1 MSLTSSSPEK
11 SSTKTKMKKQS
22 RRSFLKQTS
31 LAATAFSAAPY
42 VIAQDKTGAR
52 PPILGSGEHQYE
64 CLHDWGELPAGHVY
78 GNTHG
83 VAVDKEGLIHIKHTV
98 GKGAKIDD
106 AVVVFDADGKFV
118 RSWGAAYK
126 GGAHGLHLSKEGDQ
140 EFFYLCDTKRHEFA
154 KTTLEGKELWRKW
167 APEQCNGY
175 TMPDEFVPTNIAV
188 APNGNFYVADGYG
201 KSFIHE
207 YDRDAKYLRSFGG
220 KGSEAGKVSCPH
232 GLMVDLRNENPVL
245 VVADRANN
253 RLQNFSLDG
262 KHLGFVTENVLEPC
276 HFHTFGKLM
285 VVPDL
290 HSRVTLLDENFKLVA
305 QLGEGPGYK
314 NLRTL
319 TRDHFI
325 PGQFV
330 APHSAYFDHDGNI
343 FVVEWVDVGRVTK
356 LRKIA

>member
-1 MSLTSSSPEK
+1 MNASKLN
-11 SSTKTKMKKQS
+11 
-22 RRSFLKQTS
+22 RRDFLKRTGGAAAF
-31 LAATAFSAAPY
+31 LAAAPY
-42 VIAQDKTGAR
+42 VLAQDKTGTR
-52 PPILGSGEHQYE
+52 PPILGLGEHQYE

-83 VAVDKEGLIHIKHTV
+83 VAVDAQGQIHIKHTV

-118 RSWGAAYK
+118 RSWGREYK
-126 GGAHGLHLSKEGDQ
+126 GGAHGLHLSREGGE

-154 KTTLEGKELWRKW
+154 KTTLAGRELWRKW
-167 APEQCNGY
+167 APELCPGY

-188 APNGNFYVADGYG
+188 APGGNFYVADGYG

-220 KGSEAGKVSCPH
+220 KGKEPGQTSCPH
-232 GLMVDLRNENPVL
+232 GLMVDERGAQPIL

-253 RLQNFSLDG
+253 RLQNFTLAG
-262 KHLGFVTENVLEPC
+262 QHLNFVTDNVLEPC
-276 HFHTFGKLM
+276 HFHTHGKLM

-290 HSRVTLLDENFKLVA
+290 HARVTLLDEKFQLVA

-314 NLRTL
+314 GLRTL
-319 TRDHFI
+319 TRDHFT

-330 APHSAYFDHDGNI
+330 APHSAYFDHAGNI
-343 FVVEWVDVGRVTK
+343 FVVEWVEVGRVTK
-356 LRKIA
+356 LRKLA